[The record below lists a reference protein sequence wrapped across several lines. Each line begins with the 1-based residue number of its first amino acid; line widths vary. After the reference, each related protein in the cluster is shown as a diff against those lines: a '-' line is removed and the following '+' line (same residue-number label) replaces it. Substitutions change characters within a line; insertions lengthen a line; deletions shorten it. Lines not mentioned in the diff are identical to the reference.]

1 MTQRRTQDD
10 INTPTGRPFGPVSV
24 QLSSTAPSGAPLI
37 SGSHISL
44 SLELDRWTDWVGL
57 DSRNEF
63 FFNTLDNLA
72 QITGEPPSIRIGAN
86 SEDHTNF
93 NGALRGSQTAF
104 PPPTTTVPY
113 PEASEIVV
121 GDTYYQA
128 ARFLPPETHVIWG
141 VNFGQNN
148 LTAAVLEAQSIAK
161 AFTSPAVTDEGIT
174 LDLVEIGNEA
184 DLFRNNGFRSS
195 TYNISQYVKET
206 VIIVVGRVDGQASL
220 ATFLWP
226 PVFPRHQKGKFFG
239 GAFADLVFKHQ
250 LFTTGNVCKWCILS
264 SEPGSQI
271 STISQHH
278 YSGSFCSGKW
288 WPPAG
293 FDDEIDIRSNLSH
306 IFLILR
312 LLVRGIWTTFW
323 ERPIAMRVMWVRYHS
338 TFIKKK
344 LKRIQGAPGVSNVA
358 GAALWTLDYALFA
371 RTLNISK
378 VYFHEGIGFKYN
390 LIQPVTLNRS
400 TTDGSDLPAPL
411 PPHVQPQYYAAVIAA
426 EAIGDGGST
435 KVSEIA
441 VNNSRI
447 AGYAFYEADELA
459 RAVFINSEAFLSDS
473 TNRSRVHLDFA
484 FAGTTATTMSV
495 KRLSIGHADDTS
507 GLLWG
512 GQTYETPD
520 GRVSGTLS
528 EEQVSTEAG
537 VDLAETEVIL
547 VKFK

>member
-44 SLELDRWTDWVGL
+44 SLEQDRWTDWVGL

-93 NGALRGSQTAF
+93 KWSSTSAGLKPHFRH
-104 PPPTTTVPY
+104 PTTTVPY
-113 PEASEIVV
+113 PEASEIVSRRHLLPS
-121 GDTYYQA
+121 G
-128 ARFLPPETHVIWG
+128 RFLPPETTSYG
-141 VNFGQNN
+141 ESTFGQNN

-195 TYNISQYVKET
+195 TYNISQYVKEWT
-206 VIIVVGRVDGQASL
+206 SFASNVSM
-220 ATFLWP
+220 AAGISPTSK
-226 PVFPRHQKGKFFG
+226 RKFFG
-239 GAFADLVFKHQ
+239 GAFAGSGHSNTSFSPQ
-250 LFTTGNVCKWCILS
+250 GMFANGILS

-278 YSGSFCSGKW
+278 YSGSFCSGNGGLLQDLMTKST
-288 WPPAG
+288 
-293 FDDEIDIRSNLSH
+293 IRSNLSTY
-306 IFLILR
+306 I
-312 LLVRGIWTTFW
+312 
-323 ERPIAMRVMWVRYHS
+323 PDIAASRARNLDYVLGETNSYACH
-338 TFIKKK
+338 
-344 LKRIQGAPGVSNVA
+344 GAPGVSNVA